1 VTSPAAE
8 VTLPG
13 GLARD
18 GAWRRTVWLRPWT
31 GRDELFLHE
40 EARGLPPAAR
50 ATALLARC
58 VWLNGGGEAAGPAFA
73 RALTA
78 GDREALLLHLRRITL
93 GDALACVLSCPRCGE
108 KLDLELSVSGLLL
121 PPYPDAA
128 AEYAARVGRGRGAC
142 DVRFRLPNGG
152 DLEHAA
158 ARAAT
163 DPGGAAR
170 EVLARCVRSVH
181 DARGRPVDG
190 LPPVVEAELPGRMAA
205 LDPQAELLLD
215 AACPRCGAAFQ
226 ALLDAGEYVLQEAA
240 RACAQLFRQVHLLA
254 FHYHWSEEA
263 ILAMA
268 GSRRRR
274 YLGLLADALGAGRA
288 A

>member
-1 VTSPAAE
+1 VSSQAVE
-8 VTLPG
+8 VTLPCG
-13 GLARD
+13 FARE
-18 GAWRRTVWLRPWT
+18 GAWQRTVWLRPWT

-50 ATALLARC
+50 ATALLGRC
-58 VWLNGGGEAAGPAFA
+58 VWLDGGERPAGPAFA
-73 RALTA
+73 RALAA
-78 GDREALLLHLRRITL
+78 GDREALLLHLRRVTL
-93 GDALACVLSCPRCGE
+93 GDALACVLSCPRCGD
-108 KLDLELSVSGLLL
+108 KLDLELSASALLL

-128 AEYAARVGRGRGAC
+128 EEHAARMGEGDAALE
-142 DVRFRLPNGG
+142 VRFRLPNGG

-158 ARAAT
+158 ARAVV
-163 DPGGAAR
+163 DPEAAAR
-170 EVLARCVRSVH
+170 ELLARCVRSVA
-181 DARGRPVDG
+181 DAAGRD
-190 LPPVVEAELPGRMAA
+190 VEGMPSAVAAELPGRMAA

-215 AACPRCGAAFQ
+215 AECPHCGTAFQ

-254 FHYHWSEEA
+254 FYYHWSEAE
-263 ILAMA
+263 ILSMA